1 MKRLKSKEYLLNH
14 EDEMTI
20 LQALSMLKD
29 FETVSYYN
37 SGQISS
43 ALYTR
48 TKNLEKFCKVH
59 CKYDLEGKLLN
70 EETK

>member
-20 LQALSMLKD
+20 LQALSMLKE

-43 ALYTR
+43 
-48 TKNLEKFCKVH
+48 E
-59 CKYDLEGKLLN
+59 
-70 EETK
+70 